1 MAAPAPSPA
10 RLSPGASVAPRR
22 ARAAAAAGAPARA
35 RAAAPRRRRPPPAAA
50 QRPGPP
56 TTAAPPPTT
65 ATRLPA
71 AYFPDRALA
80 GGGAAPPPL
89 PPLRAFRHFA
99 NLTNGLE
106 ALPGLAA
113 AGLPAGFVRLQS
125 TRCEQGLLADLLAD
139 LDAGLL
145 FALAAGIPCLVH
157 DYGSRN
163 KKRGAPRAVW
173 MVRRGVFGG
182 GCWGGLVVGGRAGR
196 GAAGAAPPGRASSAA
211 GLGYES

>member
-1 MAAPAPSPA
+1 MAASSPA
-10 RLSPGASVAPRR
+10 CTCPGAAVAPQR
-22 ARAAAAAGAPARA
+22 ARAAAT
-35 RAAAPRRRRPPPAAA
+35 APRRRRPPPAAA
-50 QRPGPP
+50 AQPPGPP
-56 TTAAPPPTT
+56 TTAVPPPPT
-65 ATRLPA
+65 ATRLPV

-80 GGGAAPPPL
+80 GTAAPPPL

-125 TRCEQGLLADLLAD
+125 TRCEQGLLGDLLAD

-173 MVRRGVFGG
+173 MVRRVGGV
-182 GCWGGLVVGGRAGR
+182 VVGWRAVGVGIWERRARRCRGGRR
-196 GAAGAAPPGRASSAA
+196 VERRAVR
-211 GLGYES
+211 L